1 MVKPTAGLPPKGAGE
16 RPTQLMDPA
25 RRAPLA
31 LRGIHCRG
39 TLASGSVFLL
49 SVAYN
54 SVIRGTEMT
63 TRVLLKEF
71 ERVLGSGNVFHE
83 ETDRYAYSYDAAVL
97 EPSLPSLVLRPLS
110 SEALGKAVRICNE
123 NCLSLT
129 VRGAGTNLSG
139 GVIPDPGGIVVL
151 TNALDNIVEI
161 NEEDLYAVVQPGVV
175 TAKFAAAVETR
186 GLFYPPDPG
195 SQAVSTLGGNVAE
208 NAGGLRGLRYGVT
221 RDYVMGLE
229 FLDANGELVKTGAR
243 TVKCVTGY
251 NLGGL
256 LVGSEGTLG
265 IFTRII
271 LKLIPMPAAKK
282 AMMAVFAEVSRA
294 SETVSEIIANRIVP
308 VTLEFMDNFT
318 IRAVEDF
325 SRAGLP
331 VDAAAL
337 LLIEVDGHPAQ
348 VEEEAARVETICR
361 QMGATR
367 IHVARD
373 AGERDKVWEARR
385 SALSALSRVRPTTVL
400 EDATVPRSMVPAMI
414 HAIEEIGRKYDLSIG
429 TFGHAGDGNLHPTIL
444 TDRRDKEEWRR
455 VEMAVE
461 AIFEKALALGGT
473 LSGEH
478 GIGMAKSKYLEKE
491 TSHAAIVYSRRIK
504 AALDPNNILNPGKII
519 GA

>member
-1 MVKPTAGLPPKGAGE
+1 MNANGL
-16 RPTQLMDPA
+16 
-25 RRAPLA
+25 
-31 LRGIHCRG
+31 
-39 TLASGSVFLL
+39 V
-49 SVAYN
+49 
-54 SVIRGTEMT
+54 
-63 TRVLLKEF
+63 KEF
-71 ERVLGSGNVFHE
+71 ENILGKGNVFHD
-83 ETDRYAYSYDAAVL
+83 ETDRQAYSYDAAVL
-97 EPSLPSLVLRPLS
+97 KPSLPSLILRPES
-110 SEALGKAVRICNE
+110 SEALGKAIRVCNE
-123 NCLSLT
+123 NSLPLT

-139 GVIPDPGGIVVL
+139 GTVPKPGGIVIL
-151 TNALDNIVEI
+151 TNALNKILEI

-175 TAKFAAAVETR
+175 TAKFAASVEAK

-229 FLDANGELVKTGAR
+229 FFDVNGELVKTGAR

-265 IFTRII
+265 VFARII
-271 LKLIPMPAAKK
+271 LKLIPMPAAQK
-282 AMMAVFAEVSRA
+282 AMMAVFSEVSKA
-294 SETVSEIIANRIVP
+294 SEAVSAIIANKIVP

-325 SRAGLP
+325 SRVGLP

-348 VEEEAARVETICR
+348 VEEDAAKVESICR
-361 QMGATR
+361 QMGAMR
-367 IHVARD
+367 IRVAQD

-385 SALSALSRVRPTTVL
+385 SALSALSRVKPTTVL
-400 EDATVPRSMVPAMI
+400 EDATVPRSKIPAMI
-414 HAIEEIGRKYDLSIG
+414 GSIEEIGRKYDLSIG

-444 TDRRDKEEWRR
+444 TDRRDSDEWLR
-455 VEMAVE
+455 VEKAID

-478 GIGMAKSKYLEKE
+478 GIGTAKSKYLENE
-491 TSHAAIVYSRRIK
+491 TSHATILYSRRIK
-504 AALDPNNILNPGKII
+504 AALDPKNILNPGKII
-519 GA
+519 GE